1 VRGLEKQPVP
11 SHLALSLKV
20 IASKEAQKQRRYAG
34 IEGWFRRQAEMAH
47 LFVLNLMRPLA
58 VPAAGGLFSAVILF
72 SAMLTNYHGIVRQ
85 PVDDVPTILA
95 TNASMKSGLFSAEE
109 IASELL
115 TVDVLVDGQGR
126 AIDFNIQAA
135 GSIGNQRELRRQIA
149 NSLLFTQFE
158 PATAFG
164 QPTAAWVRVSYRRID
179 VKG

>member
-1 VRGLEKQPVP
+1 
-11 SHLALSLKV
+11 LKV
-20 IASKEAQKQRRYAG
+20 IASKEAHRQRRYAG
-34 IEGWFRRQAEMAH
+34 LQGWLRRQAENAH
-47 LFVLNLMRPLA
+47 LFAQNLMRPLA

-72 SAMLTNYHGIVRQ
+72 SAVMTNYHGIVRQ

-95 TNASMKSGLFSAEE
+95 TNASMKSGLFSPEE
-109 IASELL
+109 LASEVL

-126 AIDFNIQAA
+126 AIDFNIES
-135 GSIGNQRELRRQIA
+135 GTGDHRSHRELRRRIA

-164 QPTAAWVRVSYRRID
+164 QPTAAWVKVSYRRID